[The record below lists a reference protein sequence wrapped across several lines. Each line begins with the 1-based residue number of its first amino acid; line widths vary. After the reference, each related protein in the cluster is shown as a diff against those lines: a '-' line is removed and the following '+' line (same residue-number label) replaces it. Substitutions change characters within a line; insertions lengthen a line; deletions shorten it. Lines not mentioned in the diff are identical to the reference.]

1 MTTPR
6 YFAPLF
12 RLILCNGHLRYG
24 VEGWNQ
30 MVRMTAMHEYS
41 EHWVRHCGTLKT
53 EPFSVDLAKACADLG
68 KNYSTR
74 EAAFQ

>member
-1 MTTPR
+1 MTPR
-6 YFAPLF
+6 YFSPMF
-12 RLILCNGHLRYG
+12 RLMLCHGHLRYG

-41 EHWVRHCGTLKT
+41 ECWVRHFPTLKT
-53 EPFSVDLAKACADLG
+53 EPFSIEFARACAGLG

-74 EAAFQ
+74 GAAFE